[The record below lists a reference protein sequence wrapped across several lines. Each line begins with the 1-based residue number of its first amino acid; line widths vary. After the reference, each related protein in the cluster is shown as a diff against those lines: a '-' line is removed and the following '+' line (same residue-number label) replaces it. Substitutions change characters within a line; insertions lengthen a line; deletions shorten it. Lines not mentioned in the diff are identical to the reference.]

1 MKSLA
6 SLSNNF
12 DIFGLKTSFEDE
24 GASFNDVLDVL
35 RLTNIFNLK
44 STIKIGGCEARTDI
58 HNCLALKVNN
68 IVAPMVESK
77 FATKKFIDSFESI
90 YPDTSN
96 NSFYVNIESIQA
108 VRNAKDIIEEACAG
122 SLKGIVVGRSD
133 LSKSIGL
140 TKSDT
145 NSDRVFD
152 LTREVL
158 LLAKD
163 KNLETTIGGNLNSES
178 LPFITKLFE
187 EGLLDRVET
196 RLVICNVDK
205 NLLENYSEFISLAI
219 SLEKEILED
228 RLSISS
234 ANTDKIKNRL
244 KAISGRSGFLN
255 HVNESEKSVLVIDF
269 DNVIHNMTMGYHDG
283 TIYGDPLEGTGSA
296 LETLSKSYKIIVYTC
311 KANPRRPLVNGKT
324 GVELINEWL
333 SKKGFSKYID
343 HVTFGKPNAVAY
355 IDDKAIEFTTW
366 EKCLIDLR
374 EKGLLKK

>member
-1 MKSLA
+1 MKSLNI
-6 SLSNNF
+6 LNDKF

-24 GASFNDVLDVL
+24 GASFSDVLDVI

-58 HNCLALKVNN
+58 HNCLGLKVDN

-77 FATKKFIDSFESI
+77 FATKKFIDSFQSI
-90 YPDTSN
+90 YPNIEN
-96 NSFYVNIESIQA
+96 NNFYINIESIQA
-108 VRNAKDIIEEACAG
+108 VRNAKEIIEEACIG
-122 SLKGIVVGRSD
+122 NLKGVVVGRSD

-145 NSDRVFD
+145 NSERVFD

-163 KNLETTIGGNLNSES
+163 KNLETTIGGNLNSAS

-187 EGLLDRVET
+187 EDILDRVET
-196 RLVICNVDK
+196 RLVICNVDQV
-205 NLLENYSEFISLAI
+205 LLESYSDFISYAI

-228 RLSISS
+228 RLTVSS

-244 KAISGRSGFLN
+244 KAISGRSGFLT

-283 TIYGDPLEGTGSA
+283 TIYGEPLEGTESA
-296 LETLSKSYKIIVYTC
+296 LETLSKSYKVIVYTC

-324 GVELINEWL
+324 GIELVNDWL
-333 SKKGFSKYID
+333 SKNNFSKYID

-355 IDDKAIEFTTW
+355 IDDKAIEFTAW
-366 EKCLIDLR
+366 DKCINDLKK
-374 EKGLLKK
+374 KGLIKK